1 MMDALSEIKKTVEK
15 HGVAC
20 KTDVTFQKLTT
31 LGTGGKI
38 ALTVYPQDVR
48 QLVWVA
54 RLLKRRKTPHVFVGN
69 GSNILAGDSAYGGVA
84 VVTKGVCKVVTDG
97 QYVTAC
103 CGANTVSV
111 AAELIKQGLTGGEF
125 LGCIPATVG
134 GAVVC
139 NAGCFNQCAAQ
150 IVESVE
156 VLYKGR
162 VRRIPVEQC
171 KFGKRTSLFK
181 NNADY
186 LVLSATFRFPR
197 ASSAQVRQTLSDMRK
212 KKAETQP
219 LGVKSA
225 GCVLYDEKVAVSKL
239 IDQAGLKGFTIGGAQ
254 VSKKHAGFVINLDKA
269 TSTDIYLLIEFV
281 KNTLREKFGVVPQ
294 TELCFVNMDAVCN

>member
-1 MMDALSEIKKTVEK
+1 MDAFSQIKRAVKK
-15 HGVAC
+15 HGIPY
-20 KTDVTFQKLTT
+20 KTDDDFRHLTT
-31 LGTGGKI
+31 IGTGGKI
-38 ALTVYPQDVR
+38 ALTLYPKDVR
-48 QLVWVA
+48 QLVWSA
-54 RLLKRRKTPHVFVGN
+54 KLLKKRKASHVFVGN
-69 GSNILAGDSAYGGVA
+69 GSNILAGDNAYCGVV
-84 VVTKGVCKVVTDG
+84 VVTKGVCQVETNG

-103 CGANTVSV
+103 CGANTASV
-111 AAELIKQGLTGGEF
+111 ATELVKNGLTGGEF

-150 IVESVE
+150 IVESVD

-162 VRRIPVEQC
+162 RRRIPVGQC

-181 NNADY
+181 NNTDY

-197 ASSAQVRQTLSDMRK
+197 ASVTQVRQTLSDMRM

-225 GCVLYDEKVAVSKL
+225 GCVLYDEKVSVSKL

-281 KNTLREKFGVVPQ
+281 KNTLRERFGVVPQ